1 MAEKSQGWG
10 LRRSENPSVI
20 IIMNSYLDRAG
31 DVQALLHARDIQ
43 LNDSQIFAFYN
54 DGTQRAHKPAARQEE
69 RAS

>member
-1 MAEKSQGWG
+1 M
-10 LRRSENPSVI
+10 I

-54 DGTQRAHKPAARQEE
+54 DGTERAHKPAARQEE